1 MNKIKLIF
9 QVAATF
15 IGTIVGAGFATGKE
29 IVQFFTQ
36 YNSLGTLG
44 ILISGLFFTFLGTKL
59 LIYSNR
65 INAYSYKELN
75 DAVFGRRVGLVINL
89 FIFLML
95 IGTTSVMLSGAG
107 AVFREQ
113 LGLSKQLGLIITML
127 LCFLFLLKGLKGVF
141 AINSLVVPIMFLFTM
156 SSLWHHF
163 MTHGFRMFL
172 PEWTAPSPGGL
183 YWLVSAL
190 SYVGFNLVS
199 TLAIIVPIGRE
210 IKDERVLKWGG
221 IFGGIGFTVL
231 LLSAHFVLLN
241 NQHAIGYEIPIGEIV
256 KYFGFGI
263 HLAFIFVI
271 YGEIFTTFI
280 GNVFGLSRQI
290 GSLVPFK
297 QVTITLMILV
307 CMFFF
312 SQISYGLLISTLYP
326 LYGYLSMICLIYF
339 TFIKMPSKTTPL
351 Y

>member
-1 MNKIKLIF
+1 MNKVKLTF

-44 ILISGLFFTFLGTKL
+44 IFISGILFTFLGTKL

-65 INAYSYKELN
+65 IGAYSYKELN
-75 DAVFGRRVGLVINL
+75 DAVFGRRVGFVINV
-89 FIFLML
+89 FIFFML

-113 LGLSKQLGLIITML
+113 LGLSKQLGLIITIL
-127 LCFLFLLKGLKGVF
+127 LCFMFLLKGLKGVF
-141 AINSLVVPIMFLFTM
+141 AINSLVVPIMFLFTI
-156 SSLWHHF
+156 SSSWVNFLN
-163 MTHGFRMFL
+163 HGFHMFI
-172 PEWTAPSPGGL
+172 PEWTTPSAGGL
-183 YWLVSAL
+183 HWLVSAL
-190 SYVGFNLVS
+190 SYVVVS
-199 TLAIIVPIGRE
+199 TLAIIVPVGKE
-210 IKDERVLKWGG
+210 IKDEKVLKWGG
-221 IFGGIGFTVL
+221 IFGGIGFTFL
-231 LLSAHFVLLN
+231 LLLAHFVLLN

-263 HLAFIFVI
+263 HLAFIIVI

-290 GSLVPFK
+290 GSLVSYN
-297 QVTITLMILV
+297 QVTITLIILI

-312 SQISYGLLISTLYP
+312 SQISYGFLISTLYP
-326 LYGYLSMICLIYF
+326 LYGYFSMVCLIYF
-339 TFIKMPSKTTPL
+339 IFIKMPSKTETL